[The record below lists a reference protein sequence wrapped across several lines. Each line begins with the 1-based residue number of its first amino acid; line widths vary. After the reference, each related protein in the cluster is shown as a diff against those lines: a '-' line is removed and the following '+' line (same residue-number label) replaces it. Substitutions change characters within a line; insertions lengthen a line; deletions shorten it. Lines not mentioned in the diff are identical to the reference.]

1 MSEPNQALTKPKILV
16 VDDMEDNRIVISRR
30 LALRGYDV
38 IEAASGGEAISL
50 VATESPD
57 AVLLD
62 FMMPGIS
69 GIDVLRSLR
78 EHHDAASLPILMV
91 TARSEVESV
100 VQALEVGANDYVT
113 KPISFPV
120 LLARLTAHLDRSVAQ
135 RELAEMNAV
144 LEQRIA
150 ERTRVLALANQRLL
164 QEVTERAAAEASLST
179 ALAAA
184 ANADRAK
191 TQFLASMTHGLRMP
205 LSAVI
210 GFADLMLKEA
220 RGPLGAVEYRE
231 YALEIVDASRRLLA
245 TIDDLI
251 TLSKI
256 ESGGVDLSGERFKIN
271 EFLVETARAFKGRTG
286 GVTVLARENVP
297 NVEAFADRRAL
308 KQALSGMVGVL
319 LRWTPIGAT
328 ITLEGQVS
336 SDVVELKVTGE
347 QARLGERDA
356 DTMFEIGAR
365 TIHAGDAPDLGA
377 IIAKG
382 LIEAHGG
389 RMEISAEKGVAVRL
403 IAPCLPEVAA
413 IAV

>member
-1 MSEPNQALTKPKILV
+1 MSEPNQALTKPRILV

-30 LALRGYDV
+30 LALRGYEV

-50 VATESPD
+50 VATERPD

-62 FMMPGIS
+62 FMMPGLS

-78 EHHDAASLPILMV
+78 ENYDASILPVIMV
-91 TARSEVESV
+91 TARSEVEAV
-100 VQALEVGANDYVT
+100 VQALDAGANDYVT

-120 LLARLTAHLDRSVAQ
+120 LLARLTAQLDRSAAQ

-144 LEQRIA
+144 LEQRIG

-164 QEVTERAAAEASLST
+164 QEISERSAAEASLST
-179 ALAAA
+179 ALAVA

-231 YALEIVDASRRLLA
+231 YAMEIVDASRRLLA

-256 ESGGVDLSGERFKIN
+256 ESGGIDLTGERFKLN
-271 EFLVETARAFKGRTG
+271 DLLCETARAFKGRTG
-286 GVTVLARENVP
+286 GVSVVAREGAP
-297 NVEAFADRRAL
+297 AVEAFADRRAL

-328 ITLEGQVS
+328 IALEGQLS
-336 SDVVELKVTGE
+336 SGVLELKITGE

-356 DTMFEIGAR
+356 DSMFEIGAR
-365 TIHAGDAPDLGA
+365 TIHAGEAPDLGA
-377 IIAKG
+377 IIARG
-382 LIEAHGG
+382 LIEVHGG
-389 RMEISAEKGVAVRL
+389 RMEIAADKGVVVRL
-403 IAPCLPEVAA
+403 IAPCLPEMTALSA
-413 IAV
+413 

>member
-286 GVTVLARENVP
+286 GVTVL
-297 NVEAFADRRAL
+297 
-308 KQALSGMVGVL
+308 
-319 LRWTPIGAT
+319 
-328 ITLEGQVS
+328 
-336 SDVVELKVTGE
+336 
-347 QARLGERDA
+347 ERD
-356 DTMFEIGAR
+356 DSKLKHIPRF
-365 TIHAGDAPDLGA
+365 
-377 IIAKG
+377 
-382 LIEAHGG
+382 
-389 RMEISAEKGVAVRL
+389 
-403 IAPCLPEVAA
+403 
-413 IAV
+413 